1 MSRGIDILIII
12 VYYVGMNKY
21 HFALKDVLKDLKLN
35 PTQAYKKYFSK
46 GENYLSRQTVYNLCS
61 EPEVVYIETMN
72 RVCNAI
78 GLVPS
83 DLWRVKK

>member
-1 MSRGIDILIII
+1 LSRPIDKLD
-12 VYYVGMNKY
+12 VMLYYVGMNKY
-21 HFALKDVLKDLKLN
+21 HFALKEVLADLKLN

-46 GENYLSRQTVYNLCS
+46 GENYLSRQTVYNLCGK
-61 EPEVVYIETMN
+61 PDVVYIETMN

-83 DLWRVKK
+83 DLWRIEK